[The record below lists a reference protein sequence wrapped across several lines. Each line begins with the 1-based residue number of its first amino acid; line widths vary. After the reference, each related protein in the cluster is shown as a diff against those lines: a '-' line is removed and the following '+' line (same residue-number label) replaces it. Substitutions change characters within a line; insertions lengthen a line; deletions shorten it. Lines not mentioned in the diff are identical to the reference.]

1 MNSKSGISLNE
12 KKSVWNSI
20 RLPSSRR
27 GRKTSEPTD
36 KIEAIE
42 GELAASRHEIG
53 SASIDCEFHKIEY
66 GQFKDRPACIIIID
80 VRLVSP
86 PENTIERAQMEFQ
99 FAKDDEQNLAPE
111 NHISTQITKEPISR
125 VFAPE
130 DIEGMPSQSTKTVH
144 HSIKPKIE
152 GLTFKIDTGGGG
164 GQTTTINNHRWQV
177 VGRREKHNNIYD
189 TFGWKIFQNEVSQDS
204 VPRKVRLGMI
214 AFHRYQPFWVN
225 VSINGRT
232 RQKHRR
238 LKATQEKRWF
248 TPPNI
253 EDVGH
258 HILQEAMVES
268 LVTKQNLRIRDI
280 APSRLVE
287 GRTMNLIDT
296 TEFSGGAGTVIDG
309 GGAVMDLLSIRDVA
323 LTVDSPTTTID
334 SNMCN

>member
-66 GQFKDRPACIIIID
+66 GQFKDRPACIIIVD

-86 PENTIERAQMEFQ
+86 PDNTIERAQMEFQ

-144 HSIKPKIE
+144 HSIKPSFE
-152 GLTFKIDTGGGG
+152 GLTFKIGTGGGG

-177 VGRREKHNNIYD
+177 VGRREEHNNIYD

-204 VPRKVRLGMI
+204 VPREVRLGMI
-214 AFHRYQPFWVN
+214 AFHHHQPFWVN

-232 RQKHRR
+232 RQKHRHP
-238 LKATQEKRWF
+238 KATQEKRWF
-248 TPPNI
+248 NPPNI

-258 HILQEAMVES
+258 HILQEAMVKN

-280 APSRLVE
+280 APNRLVE
-287 GRTMNLIDT
+287 GKTVNLIDT
-296 TEFSGGAGTVIDG
+296 AEFSGGAGTVIDG
-309 GGAVMDLLSIRDVA
+309 GGVVMDLLSIGDVA